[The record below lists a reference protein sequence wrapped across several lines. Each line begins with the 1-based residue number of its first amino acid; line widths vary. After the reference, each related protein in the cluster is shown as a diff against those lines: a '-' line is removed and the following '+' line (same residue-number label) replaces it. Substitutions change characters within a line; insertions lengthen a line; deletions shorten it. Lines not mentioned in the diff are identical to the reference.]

1 MYEYKFC
8 DIINV
13 FIVTFDQFHAF
24 LLNKSIYTYT

>member
-8 DIINV
+8 DLLNV
-13 FIVTFDQFHAF
+13 FVTFDQFHAF